1 MSARSDAGPLAGI
14 KVVDWTHVLAGPFC
28 AYQLGLLGA
37 DVIRI
42 ERPDADD
49 MIRVAAAD
57 PVLGALGLGETFVTQ
72 GGGKRSLAIDARD
85 AHAKEILARLIAQAD
100 VLVENFRPG
109 KLAALGFD
117 PARLIVQHPGLV
129 VCSITGFGPQSKRR
143 AYDHVV
149 QAASGLMMANS
160 NAAGTPQRVGF
171 PLVDYA
177 VGQQAAMA
185 VITAL
190 YRREA
195 QRHAGPVRTEGEWL
209 QVTMAGAA
217 LTLMAP
223 AYAEALVSGRERPRS
238 SSTAFSGSPL
248 SGTFQGA
255 DGFIALVCNAKDQA
269 IALAAML
276 ADAGADPQLLKQL
289 DAAVEAKAVG
299 PAQEILASIFRLR
312 TAQDWDE
319 RLARWGVPG
328 TPVRKPV
335 QAAAEAATGW
345 PTVRLPAANG
355 GEERS
360 VSVPGIGFS
369 STQPLT
375 PAQLGTPPR
384 RGQHTAAILQELG
397 VAAAKAD
404 ELKAKGVTFV
414 C

>member
-14 KVVDWTHVLAGPFC
+14 RVVDWTHVLAGPFC
-28 AYQLGLLGA
+28 GYQLALLGA

-42 ERPDADD
+42 ERPDCDD
-49 MIRVAAAD
+49 MIRVSAAD
-57 PVLGALGLGETFVTQ
+57 PVLGALGLGETFVSQ

-85 AHAKEILARLIAQAD
+85 PRAKEILARLIEQAD

-109 KLAALGFD
+109 KLATLGFD
-117 PARLIVQHPGLV
+117 PAKLVVQHPQLV

-149 QAASGLMMANS
+149 QAASGLMMANV
-160 NAAGTPQRVGF
+160 NAAGMPQRLGF

-195 QRHAGPVRTEGEWL
+195 QRHAGEVRAEGEWL

-217 LTLMAP
+217 LTLLAP
-223 AYAEALVSGRERPRS
+223 AYAEALVSGRERPKS

-248 SGTFQGA
+248 SGTFQVA

-269 IALAAML
+269 SALSAML
-276 ADAGADPQLLKQL
+276 ADAGADPELLKQL
-289 DAAVEAKAVG
+289 EAAVEAQAVSQ
-299 PAQEILASIFRLR
+299 AQEILASIFSLR

-319 RLARWGVPG
+319 RFARWGVPG

-335 QAAAEAATGW
+335 QAAAEASAAW
-345 PTVRLPAANG
+345 PTVRLPGAVP
-355 GEERS
+355 GEERV

-369 STQPLT
+369 STRPLT
-375 PAQLGTPPR
+375 PAQLRTPAR
-384 RGQHTAAILQELG
+384 RGQDTGAILQELG
-397 VAAAKAD
+397 ISPEAAD
-404 ELKAKGVTFV
+404 ELLKQRVTFEP
-414 C
+414 